1 MSKEEKINVN
11 EIRRSLQI
19 KLERLM
25 SLERE
30 VNTYQQ
36 LIETSTILLS
46 EYLKIRKAIKEVMN
60 SQKKTYEG
68 LINIGPRIF
77 VPGIL
82 NFQEEKVV
90 MDIGSGIAVKMSL
103 KDAIEKIDQEE
114 KRIRNNIST
123 AQKLIEQALQMSSK
137 LQREIEQLRAYLL
150 KLEKSKG

>member
-1 MSKEEKINVN
+1 
-11 EIRRSLQI
+11 
-19 KLERLM
+19 M

-103 KDAIEKIDQEE
+103 KDAIERIDQEE

-150 KLEKSKG
+150 KLEKGKG

>member
-1 MSKEEKINVN
+1 MSKEGKINVN

-103 KDAIEKIDQEE
+103 KDAIERIDQEE

-150 KLEKSKG
+150 KLEKGKG